1 MIRGSNLYI
10 RRNKR
15 EGNRIKMTKTLL
27 SEIEIEK
34 GLEEPKFVERKL
46 VGLIT
51 YLYKVVF

>member
-10 RRNKR
+10 RRNER